1 MFNTVLPPNAKL
13 YPWAFCASAAIGDAE
28 FVTANSNHPGGVNIL
43 MADGSVRFA
52 KDSINQAA
60 WWALGT
66 RANGEVISSDS
77 Y

>member
-1 MFNTVLPPNAKL
+1 VTPNSAL
-13 YPWAFCASAAIGDAE
+13 YPFAFCSSAAIGDAE

-52 KDSINQAA
+52 KDSINQAT

-66 RANGEVISSDS
+66 RARGEVISADS